1 MKGAKMANIII
12 VIVLIV
18 LVGAAGF
25 YIVKEKKKGS
35 KCIGCPNSGCCNLQN
50 CKSDKQLIALFFIVI
65 INQVPGIY

>member
-1 MKGAKMANIII
+1 MANIII

-35 KCIGCPNSGCCNLQN
+35 KCIGCPNSDCCNFKN
-50 CKSDKQLIALFFIVI
+50 CKSDK
-65 INQVPGIY
+65 